1 MGKGVRI
8 KDSIILD
15 NVEIKA
21 NSCIL
26 HSIIG
31 WGSKIGTWARVEG
44 TSITNDQ
51 TVITQNGVK
60 VQSITIL
67 GKLYFKKK
75 VYSDLI
81 IILII
86 LNFIFIAN
94 DVMVKDEIIIRNC
107 IVLPHKE
114 LRTNCHNEILM

>member
-1 MGKGVRI
+1 VGKGVRI

-26 HSIIG
+26 HSVIG
-31 WGSKIGTWARVEG
+31 WGSKIGTWSRVEG
-44 TSITNDQ
+44 TPITNDQ

-67 GKLYFKKK
+67 GKLHFY
-75 VYSDLI
+75 
-81 IILII
+81 
-86 LNFIFIAN
+86 LNFYP
-94 DVMVKDEIIIRNC
+94 
-107 IVLPHKE
+107 L
-114 LRTNCHNEILM
+114 ILK

>member
-26 HSIIG
+26 YSIIG

-44 TSITNDQ
+44 TPTTNDQ

-60 VQSITIL
+60 VESIAIL
-67 GKLYFKKK
+67 GKLYF
-75 VYSDLI
+75 
-81 IILII
+81 
-86 LNFIFIAN
+86 N
-94 DVMVKDEIIIRNC
+94 
-107 IVLPHKE
+107 
-114 LRTNCHNEILM
+114 

>member
-15 NVEIKA
+15 NAEIKA

-44 TSITNDQ
+44 TPITNEE

-60 VQSITIL
+60 VQTITIL

-75 VYSDLI
+75 KL
-81 IILII
+81 ILIMKKI
-86 LNFIFIAN
+86 
-94 DVMVKDEIIIRNC
+94 
-107 IVLPHKE
+107 
-114 LRTNCHNEILM
+114 